1 MAIVLDRITKLVLAT
16 GVSDVTIQDLYN
28 AITDF
33 QDEPGNLDLKQ
44 IARASG
50 KQSLRAGL
58 TVGITLEM
66 LDGWRITFDPAAV
79 TSPQVFVLK
88 RIISGNLAESSPGV
102 LPILGQANIN
112 IVIVQ
117 DTSAAGIAT
126 GSGLDSGQDA
136 RLTLIEKLL
145 RNRLETNP
153 TTGVMTLFDDDDS
166 VLLTTPISEDV
177 GEAQPYQGKG
187 LDRRNR
193 LT

>member
-1 MAIVLDRITKLVLAT
+1 MAIALDRIAKLVNVTA
-16 GVSDVTIQDLYN
+16 VSDVTIQDLYN
-28 AITDF
+28 AITNF
-33 QDEPGNLDLKQ
+33 QDEPGNLDLPR

-50 KQSLRAGL
+50 KQSLRAGV

-66 LDGWRITFDPAAV
+66 LDGWRITFDPGPV
-79 TSPQVFVLK
+79 TSPQTFPLR
-88 RIISGNLAESSPGV
+88 RIIGGNIAEAAGT

-112 IVIVQ
+112 IVVVQ

-153 TTGVMTLFDDDDS
+153 TTGIMTLFDDDDS
-166 VLLTTPISEDV
+166 VLLTSPISEDV
-177 GEAQPYQGKG
+177 LEAQAYQGKG